1 MEFNEENF
9 KALLEKSTSLEW
21 AITAE
26 RANSKEYKAKINELS
41 SKFEEIEKSK
51 ASKKEQ
57 ELVKQGKLEQ
67 LLEQKNNALSEYE
80 QRMAD
85 TQKMLD
91 EMNWK
96 VEEYNQYKTAQQAKA
111 MEALAKKL
119 ESFDETK
126 RETLMGLVKDKPVEE
141 QGAIID
147 QLITLNGTPD
157 YKVNPK
163 SGDKAVIPDVNETYT
178 QAKQGGDIMWMIM
191 NAPTKA
197 I

>member
-1 MEFNEENF
+1 
-9 KALLEKSTSLEW
+9 
-21 AITAE
+21 
-26 RANSKEYKAKINELS
+26 
-41 SKFEEIEKSK
+41 
-51 ASKKEQ
+51 
-57 ELVKQGKLEQ
+57 
-67 LLEQKNNALSEYE
+67 
-80 QRMAD
+80 
-85 TQKMLD
+85 
-91 EMNWK
+91 
-96 VEEYNQYKTAQQAKA
+96 

-178 QAKQGGDIMWMIM
+178 QAKQGGDIM
-191 NAPTKA
+191 
-197 I
+197 